1 VAEVG
6 LETKLGWEFRKSVSR
21 IHFNAVISTAASVRR
36 LKSTMVGWAV
46 EGHKLVYAIA
56 DTLEGTT

>member
-1 VAEVG
+1 MAEVG

-21 IHFNAVISTAASVRR
+21 IHFNPVVSTAASVRR
-36 LKSTMVGWAV
+36 LESTMVSWAV
-46 EGHKLVYAIA
+46 KGHKLVYAIA